1 MEMALCNLNNK
12 IIRIQVLALNV
23 VQVKAALQTVTYNG
37 ISWVEVF
44 AGVLLYL
51 SENGKSSLHLVLL
64 ICLDTGEHAQLS
76 LSDS

>member
-37 ISWVEVF
+37 IS
-44 AGVLLYL
+44 
-51 SENGKSSLHLVLL
+51 
-64 ICLDTGEHAQLS
+64 
-76 LSDS
+76 